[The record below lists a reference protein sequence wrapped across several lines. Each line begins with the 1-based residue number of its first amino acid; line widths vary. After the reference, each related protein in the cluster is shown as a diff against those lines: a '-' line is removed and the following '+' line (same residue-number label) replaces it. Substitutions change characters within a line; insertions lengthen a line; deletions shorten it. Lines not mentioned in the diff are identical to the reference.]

1 MKTIQKTETIK
12 EGPIVKPCHVN
23 VEAVWSKFSARRRVS
38 EEINEYLFKKI
49 SANSPAERY

>member
-1 MKTIQKTETIK
+1 MKTLQKNETR
-12 EGPIVKPCHVN
+12 ERPIIKPCFVDT
-23 VEAVWSKFSARRRVS
+23 EAIWKKFSSRRRVS